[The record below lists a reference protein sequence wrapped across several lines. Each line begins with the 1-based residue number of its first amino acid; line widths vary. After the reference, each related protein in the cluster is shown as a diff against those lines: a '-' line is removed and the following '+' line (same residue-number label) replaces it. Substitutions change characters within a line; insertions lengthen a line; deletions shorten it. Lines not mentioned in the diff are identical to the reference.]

1 MACRSAVT
9 GHELEDVSWSDVIKV
24 EMHCQVP
31 AVCTRCGQRPFMPRI
46 GLCGHVYCFPCIWI
60 RIAFDHDER
69 VETCPACGRS
79 LKTADLKSKYG
90 ELKLPKKVSGRVAAV
105 ERFTM
110 DSTIRDVFQPLRHL
124 PLGRT
129 FYFVVLDFDAP
140 IFSDNEYL
148 QTNYEKTLI
157 ALSKS
162 QSNISAAVG
171 HYVNNKLSL
180 DIKRT
185 NIYFA
190 DELFSLPRPDQGF
203 SRKGRVTKAQS
214 SQKPIRWHII
224 TLPSGSQAFFTDPL
238 LRKYLQGDL
247 PESH

>member
-24 EMHCQVP
+24 EMHCQFP

-79 LKTADLKSKYG
+79 LKTADLKRVSTFQSYV
-90 ELKLPKKVSGRVAAV
+90 PKVGDNMKFQLMRRDIKVVNSYVVDIWTANYH
-105 ERFTM
+105 
-110 DSTIRDVFQPLRHL
+110 SHLTIREVFQPLRHL

-148 QTNYEKTLI
+148 QTNYEKALV

-171 HYVNNKLSL
+171 HYVNNKLL
-180 DIKRT
+180 KRKSAQ
-185 NIYFA
+185 FV
-190 DELFSLPRPDQGF
+190 D
-203 SRKGRVTKAQS
+203 VTLIPKL
-214 SQKPIRWHII
+214 

-247 PESH
+247 PESQ